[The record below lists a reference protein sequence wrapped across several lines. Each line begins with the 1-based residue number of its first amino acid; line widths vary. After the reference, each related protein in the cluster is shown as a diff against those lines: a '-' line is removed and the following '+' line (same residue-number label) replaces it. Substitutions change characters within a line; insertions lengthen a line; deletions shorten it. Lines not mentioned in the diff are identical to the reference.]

1 VNSRTASPT
10 NSGVSGQVEHSS
22 SQIINKKSPTS
33 KISSNK
39 RTDNSRSDSPG
50 PVKYEVR
57 KVVAGPNL
65 AKARAAK
72 KQANE
77 KKSSGIEES
86 KASSN

>member
-1 VNSRTASPT
+1 M
-10 NSGVSGQVEHSS
+10 
-22 SQIINKKSPTS
+22 NKKSPAS

-39 RTDNSRSDSPG
+39 RTDNSKSDSPG

-57 KVVAGPNL
+57 IAVTGPKL

-77 KKSSGIEES
+77 NKSSEIEES
-86 KASSN
+86 KA